1 MEKLNKSLIVA
12 EESVQTIPVGILF
25 EGSNRRIKT
34 VNKALLKLFK
44 IIDNPKDL
52 IGITSDLLIPRIQ
65 ENFTKKVK
73 FDKFIN
79 QCILDKTEKSLD
91 LESTN
96 DLIIRIHYTSLY
108 LEDEFI
114 SHNWFFYCINEPVES
129 PAKIT
134 KHTKNSFLKDLSKT
148 SITHDIRNHIS
159 CINSSVELLEL
170 IDFRNPHQS
179 STKYQKHFEDIKDQT
194 SRILQIINN
203 T

>member
-52 IGITSDLLIPRIQ
+52 IGINSDLLIPRIQ
-65 ENFTKKVK
+65 ENFRKKVK
-73 FDKFIN
+73 FDRFVN

-96 DLIIRIHYTSLY
+96 DLTIRIHYTSLY

-114 SHNWFFYCINEPVES
+114 SHNWFFYCINEHAELPINIS
-129 PAKIT
+129 QHHKTAFKKP
-134 KHTKNSFLKDLSKT
+134 LSNT
-148 SITHDIRNHIS
+148 SVTHDIRNHIS

-170 IDFRNPHQS
+170 IDFRNPHES
-179 STKYQKHFEDIKDQT
+179 SIKYQKHFEDIKDQAL
-194 SRILQIINN
+194 RILQIINN

>member
-65 ENFTKKVK
+65 ENFRKKVK
-73 FDKFIN
+73 FDGFIN
-79 QCILDKTEKSLD
+79 QCILDKRENSLD
-91 LESTN
+91 LESIN
-96 DLIIRIHYTSLY
+96 DLMIRIHYTPLY

-114 SHNWFFYCINEPVES
+114 SHNWFFYCINEPVELTES
-129 PAKIT
+129 NT
-134 KHTKNSFLKDLSKT
+134 KHIQTAFQKQLSKT

-179 STKYQKHFEDIKDQT
+179 SIKYQKHFEDIKDQAA
-194 SRILQIINN
+194 RILQIINN